1 MNINSFSN
9 FDRIKLK
16 QKSATLGKTLK
27 SMPSFGQIFDKKVLS
42 NKQAESD
49 DPRLEGT
56 EYQLLTGYINSID
69 MRYSKYN
76 RYAYN
81 QMSEIRK
88 RNLLIQLSLE
98 PEIEDILDTLSN
110 ELITKIPGN
119 KFVAK
124 PKFDS
129 IDIVDL
135 KPEVEE
141 QINDELAKWYP
152 KLYRMLQFHD
162 NGAKQTIRNWLIWGK
177 MAWEIVYDS
186 LEKPTKII
194 GIVPIDA
201 ITLTEVYE
209 GGQRYFIQEPKFGI
223 DVQQRVLH
231 DSQVIWLQWDEDYGR
246 ISYIERLFRYFNIYR
261 IMERAKIMWFITHS
275 QARTHF
281 TIPTAG
287 KSRAKAAQTLASAM
301 QRYSEDIS
309 FDDSSGQL
317 FVNGEPT
324 WTASKEFWTVSTDSG
339 NPEISDVS
347 ADGIDLSETG
357 SVSFY
362 ENRLYKISK
371 IPIDRF
377 DPSSSESWNLD
388 PTSQRRQEIKFST
401 FINDIRD
408 KFAVVLQKPLHIHL
422 CLKYPALLN
431 DDEILSSVVIEFE
444 RNNVFEEMAN
454 MELMEKKVDFIDKL
468 QQALIVTDASGT
480 EHKFFPRNYLVQNYL
495 GLSDEELK
503 TIIKMKKKEDSELK
517 KQAKELQY
525 EFGEDLG
532 ELDGNSY

>member
-1 MNINSFSN
+1 MNVNSFSN

-16 QKSATLGKTLK
+16 QKSATIGQVLK
-27 SMPSFGQIFDKKVLS
+27 NLSSFGQNFDVKVLKK
-42 NKQAESD
+42 KQAESD
-49 DPRLEGT
+49 DPRLEGS
-56 EYQLLTGYINSID
+56 EYQLLSGYINSID

-76 RYAYN
+76 KYAYS

-98 PEIEDILDTLSN
+98 PEIEDILDTLCN
-110 ELITKIPGN
+110 ELVTKIPGK

-124 PKFDS
+124 PIFDS
-129 IDIVDL
+129 MDIIDL
-135 KPEVEE
+135 KKEVED
-141 QINDELAKWYP
+141 QINETLTIWYP
-152 KLYRMLQFHD
+152 KLYRMLQLNN
-162 NGAKQTIRNWLIWGK
+162 NGAKQTMRNWLVWGK
-177 MAWEIVYDS
+177 IAYEIVYDS
-186 LEKPTKII
+186 LEKPTQII
-194 GIVPIDA
+194 GIIPIDA

-209 GGQRYFIQEPKFGI
+209 NGQRYYIQEPKFGI
-223 DVQQRVLH
+223 DVKQRVLH
-231 DSQVIWLQWDEDYGR
+231 DSQVIFLQWDEDYGR

-261 IMERAKIMWFITHS
+261 IMERSKILWFITHS

-301 QRYSEDIS
+301 QRYSDEIS

-339 NPEISDVS
+339 NPEINDVS

-408 KFAVVLQKPLHIHL
+408 KFSIIFVKPLQIHL
-422 CLKYPALLN
+422 CLKIPALME
-431 DDEILSSVVIEFE
+431 DDEILSSIVIDWE
-444 RNNVFEEMAN
+444 RNNVFDEMAE
-454 MELMEKKVDFIDKL
+454 MELMEKRVDFIDKL
-468 QQALIVTDASGT
+468 QEALRVTDASGT
-480 EHKFFPRNYLVQNYL
+480 EHNFFPRNYLVKQYL
-495 GLSDEELK
+495 GLSDEEIK
-503 TIIKMKKKEDSELK
+503 TIEKMKKIEDK
-517 KQAKELQY
+517 KLNDTAKELKD
-525 EFGEDLG
+525 EFGDELG
-532 ELDGNSY
+532 AMDGNSY